1 MALPWKFRRAV
12 SIAIPL
18 FSALLFFGIFNKS
31 LEIDLSTNIA
41 NTGIT
46 IGIVFG
52 VLNLFLLWLISKHQS
67 P

>member
-1 MALPWKFRRAV
+1 MVLPFKFRRAI

-18 FSALLFFGIFNKS
+18 FSALLFFGLFKNM
-31 LEIDLSTNIA
+31 LDIDLSTNIA

-46 IGIVFG
+46 VGIIFG
-52 VLNLFLLWLISKHQS
+52 ILNIFLLILVNKHQV

>member
-1 MALPWKFRRAV
+1 MAPLPFKFRRAV

-18 FSALLFFGIFNKS
+18 FSALLFLGIFKG
-31 LEIDLSTNIA
+31 LGVETSTNIA

-46 IGIVFG
+46 IGLVFG
-52 VLNLFLLWLISKHQS
+52 LLNLFLLFLASKHQV